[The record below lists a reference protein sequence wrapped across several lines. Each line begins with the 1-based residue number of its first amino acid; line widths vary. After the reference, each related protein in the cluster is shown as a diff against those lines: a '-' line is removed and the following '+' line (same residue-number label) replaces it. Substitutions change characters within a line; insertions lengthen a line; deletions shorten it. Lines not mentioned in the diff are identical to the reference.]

1 MHGTLWLDLDKLE
14 KLVKRNG
21 RLVQPEKE
29 DDLELKPLKGIKS
42 AFKSLRS
49 NKDLTK
55 KDVEVLANFANE
67 FTTVTSHPSI
77 VGKDVSTI
85 AKEVNLHHHTHT
97 CRKYNNDCRFGFE
110 KLPLPET
117 LIAQPVK
124 GSTETK
130 KDILK
135 KCQETIKKVKE
146 VLEDKDE
153 IQKIMQK

>member
-110 KLPLPET
+110 KLPSPET

-130 KDILK
+130 KDTLK
-135 KCQETIKKVKE
+135 KCHETIKR
-146 VLEDKDE
+146 LEKYW
-153 IQKIMQK
+153 KIKMRFRK